1 MEACFETRD
10 RQPSCAVSK
19 ATTPGS
25 VVVTEG
31 VRVSVKSMYLDHQ
44 SAPQAGRYVFAYTI
58 RIANEGPETVQ
69 LKTRHWIIT
78 DATGEVREVKGEG
91 VVGEQ
96 PTLEPGQAF
105 EYTSGCILK
114 TQWGTMHGTYQMVRD
129 GASSFEA
136 EIAPFLLAAPSLT
149 ATRTMN

>member
-1 MEACFETRD
+1 MGKKKTDYNIKVAAQAFYLEEQSD
-10 RQPSCAVSK
+10 
-19 ATTPGS
+19 PGH
-25 VVVTEG
+25 
-31 VRVSVKSMYLDHQ
+31 D
-44 SAPQAGRYVFAYTI
+44 RYVFAYTI

-69 LKTRHWIIT
+69 LEARHWVIT
-78 DATGEVREVKGEG
+78 AATGAGREVKGEG